1 VVAILAPL
9 PAERHE
15 SLFGMSF
22 RHLFNGKCP
31 GLQFFFAMLRLPHLA
46 TRSLSAQVS
55 FIVALA
61 AFVTIFSLGARGL
74 TEQLTCMP
82 TDLNFGNVT
91 IDRTETQLVVLKNS
105 GQNSVTVSAI
115 RVSGREFSVLPLTL
129 PLHLSAG
136 RSLALRVRF
145 APTAT
150 GGAGGKLTFTSNAS
164 NPTLQIDLEGAGVT
178 NEDVK
183 ASPSSPSFGQV
194 PVGRAS
200 ELSVELTNAGSTT
213 VELVAFSTAGDGFS
227 ATGPSLP
234 FALRAGRSVKL
245 DVKFAPQV
253 AGLVAG
259 SVFVSGPGIE
269 IPLDGTGTS
278 GKLQIAPDL
287 LNFGNVTVGTT
298 QTQPITISAA
308 GASVTVSSATSSNSQ
323 FVLEGTS
330 FPLTIDA
337 GRSESLHVVFT
348 PKSGGTISGTLMFAS
363 DASNSRTL
371 ESLAGIGSVT
381 EYSVSLYWNASTS
394 DVVGYNV
401 YRSTSESGPYGK
413 INGQLDPN
421 TAYKDA
427 TVVSGHTYYY
437 AATSV
442 DSSGKE
448 SALSTPTE
456 AVVP

>member
-1 VVAILAPL
+1 
-9 PAERHE
+9 
-15 SLFGMSF
+15 MSEF
-22 RHLFNGKCP
+22 EFL
-31 GLQFFFAMLRLPHLA
+31 FAMFRLPQSS

-55 FIVALA
+55 FILA
-61 AFVTIFSLGARGL
+61 ITVFVTIFSLGARGL

-91 IDRTETQLVVLKNS
+91 VDRTETQLVVLKNS
-105 GQNSVTVSAI
+105 GHSSVTVSAI
-115 RVSGREFSVLPLTL
+115 RVSGREFSVSPLTL

-136 RSLALRVRF
+136 RSVALSVKF

-150 GGAGGKLTFTSNAS
+150 GGAKSKLTFTSNAS
-164 NPTLQIDLEGAGVT
+164 NPTLQIDLQGAGVT
-178 NEDVK
+178 SEGVR
-183 ASPSSPSFGQV
+183 ASPPNVSFDQV
-194 PVGRAS
+194 PVGS
-200 ELSVELTNAGSTT
+200 SSKLLVELTNAGSTT
-213 VELVAFSTAGDGFS
+213 VKLVSFSTAGDGFS

-234 FALRAGRSVKL
+234 LVLKAGRSVKL
-245 DVKFAPQV
+245 NVKFAPQI

-259 SVFVSGPGIE
+259 NVFVSGPGIE
-269 IPLDGTGTS
+269 IPLEGTGTS
-278 GKLQIAPDL
+278 GKLQIAPEP
-287 LNFGNVTVGTT
+287 LNFGDVPVGTT

-323 FVLEGTS
+323 FVLEGAS

-337 GRSESLHVVFT
+337 GRSESLHVAFS
-348 PKSGGTISGTLMFAS
+348 PKSSGTISGTLTFAS

-381 EYSVSLYWNASTS
+381 PYSVSLFWNASS
-394 DVVGYNV
+394 SEIVGYNV

-413 INGQLDPN
+413 INGKLDPN
-421 TAYKDA
+421 TAYKDG

-437 AATSV
+437 VATSV

-448 SALSTPTE
+448 SAPSTPAE